1 MLGARTVHGA
11 ALQRYHS
18 SPGQAPLTDTPLAD
32 D

>member
-18 SPGQAPLTDTPLAD
+18 SPGQAPLTDIPLAD